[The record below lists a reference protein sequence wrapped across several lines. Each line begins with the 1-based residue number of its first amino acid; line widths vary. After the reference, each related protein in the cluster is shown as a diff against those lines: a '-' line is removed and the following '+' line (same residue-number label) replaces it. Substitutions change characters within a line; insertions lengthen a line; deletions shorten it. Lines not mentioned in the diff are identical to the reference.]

1 VCKVKLDRRANK
13 VCKDQRETLVIQ
25 VPQDRKV
32 FKVFKD
38 HREK

>member
-1 VCKVKLDRRANK
+1 VQQVLLVLKVHK
-13 VCKDQRETLVIQ
+13 VIQ
-25 VPQDRKV
+25 DHKDRKV